1 VVNVINRHVEGER
14 APPVLGRMVAPCSRV
29 GVVEQPRDDKAM
41 RASDA
46 DREQVAEVLRAAA
59 GDGRLTLAELQ
70 DRLEALYAARTY
82 GELEPVVSDLPVS
95 ALPSAKGLAPS
106 QASPT
111 PVSARPA
118 SPDRVGGKPTTWVAK
133 AVFGGIARRG
143 QWVVPSQMRVK
154 AVFGGADLDLR
165 EARLETDDVV
175 MDVKAV
181 FGGVNII
188 LPDDVIAVVEG
199 TGMFGGFDDQ
209 AATRQPP
216 PGSPVVRITGKAV
229 FGGVSVQRK
238 PPGPPR

>member
-1 VVNVINRHVEGER
+1 
-14 APPVLGRMVAPCSRV
+14 
-29 GVVEQPRDDKAM
+29 VEQPPDDKAM

-82 GELEPVVSDLPVS
+82 GELEPVVSDLSVS
-95 ALPSAKGLAPS
+95 TLPSAKGSAPS
-106 QASPT
+106 QASPRT
-111 PVSARPA
+111 AGPA

-143 QWVVPSQMRVK
+143 QWVVPSELRVK
-154 AVFGGADLDLR
+154 AVFGGAELDLR

-175 MDVKAV
+175 MHVKAV
-181 FGGVNII
+181 FGGVSII

-238 PPGPPR
+238 PPGPLR

>member
-1 VVNVINRHVEGER
+1 
-14 APPVLGRMVAPCSRV
+14 M
-29 GVVEQPRDDKAM
+29 EQPPDDKAM

-82 GELEPVVSDLPVS
+82 GELEPVVSDLPAS
-95 ALPSAKGLAPS
+95 TLPSAKGSAHS
-106 QASPT
+106 QASSVT
-111 PVSARPA
+111 ARPA

-143 QWVVPSQMRVK
+143 QWVVPSELWVK
-154 AVFGGADLDLR
+154 AVFGGAELDLR

-175 MDVKAV
+175 MHVTAV
-181 FGGVNII
+181 FGGVSII

-238 PPGPPR
+238 PPGPLR

>member
-1 VVNVINRHVEGER
+1 
-14 APPVLGRMVAPCSRV
+14 M
-29 GVVEQPRDDKAM
+29 EQPPDDKAM

-95 ALPSAKGLAPS
+95 TLPSAKRLAPP
-106 QASPT
+106 QASPVT
-111 PVSARPA
+111 ARPA

-143 QWVVPSQMRVK
+143 QWVVPSELRVK
-154 AVFGGADLDLR
+154 AVFGGAELDLR

-175 MDVKAV
+175 MHVKAV
-181 FGGVNII
+181 FGGVSII

-238 PPGPPR
+238 PPGPLR

>member
-1 VVNVINRHVEGER
+1 VIKRHVEGKR
-14 APPVLGRMVAPCSRV
+14 APPVLGWIVAPCSRV
-29 GVVEQPRDDKAM
+29 GIVEQPSDDKAM

-95 ALPSAKGLAPS
+95 TLPSADEPPF

-111 PVSARPA
+111 PVTARAA
-118 SPDRVGGKPTTWVAK
+118 SPDRVGGTPTTWVAK

-154 AVFGGADLDLR
+154 AVFGGAELDLR

>member
-1 VVNVINRHVEGER
+1 
-14 APPVLGRMVAPCSRV
+14 MAPCSRV
-29 GVVEQPRDDKAM
+29 GVVEQPPDDKAM

-70 DRLEALYAARTY
+70 DRLEVLYAARTY
-82 GELEPVVSDLPVS
+82 GELEPVVSDLPLS
-95 ALPSAKGLAPS
+95 TLPSAKGSAPS
-106 QASPT
+106 QPSPVT
-111 PVSARPA
+111 AGPA

-143 QWVVPSQMRVK
+143 QWVVPSELRVK
-154 AVFGGADLDLR
+154 AVFGGAELDLR

-175 MDVKAV
+175 MHVKAV
-181 FGGVNII
+181 FGGVSII

-238 PPGPPR
+238 PPGPIR

>member
-1 VVNVINRHVEGER
+1 
-14 APPVLGRMVAPCSRV
+14 M
-29 GVVEQPRDDKAM
+29 EQPPDDKAM

-95 ALPSAKGLAPS
+95 TLPSAKGSAPS
-106 QASPT
+106 QASPGT
-111 PVSARPA
+111 AGPA

-143 QWVVPSQMRVK
+143 QWVVPSELRVK
-154 AVFGGADLDLR
+154 AVFGGAELDLR

-175 MDVKAV
+175 MHVKAV
-181 FGGVNII
+181 FGGVSII

-238 PPGPPR
+238 PPGPLR

>member
-1 VVNVINRHVEGER
+1 MWRARRGRTFLAGSCRHVLGSASWSSPATTR
-14 APPVLGRMVAPCSRV
+14 PCARPTPIANRSRRCYARPPA
-29 GVVEQPRDDKAM
+29 
-41 RASDA
+41 
-46 DREQVAEVLRAAA
+46 
-59 GDGRLTLAELQ
+59 T
-70 DRLEALYAARTY
+70 
-82 GELEPVVSDLPVS
+82 
-95 ALPSAKGLAPS
+95 GLAPS

-111 PVSARPA
+111 PAPPRPA

-143 QWVVPSQMRVK
+143 QWVVPSEMRVK

-229 FGGVSVQRK
+229 FGGGRGRRK
-238 PPGPPR
+238 TPGTPRGVGPRAAAAPGNLPS